1 MKRILCYG
9 DSNTWGF
16 VPSLT
21 GDDRWP
27 EDVRW
32 TGVCQKKLGAD
43 YRILE
48 DGLNGRT
55 TVWDDFEG
63 PWRNG
68 KDALGYTL
76 LSQKPIDLFVLSL
89 GVNDLKFVDAITA
102 GEGTKKLLQMILDA
116 DAVFNGQRT
125 GIFRHAPKILVL
137 GLVQLHPD
145 IIKIQPDTAFC
156 EKYKESLRLEREQQK
171 VAMELGLPFLPMSR
185 WACASPVD
193 GVHMDAENHYRY
205 GNVVAEKIQEIFKD
219 KEKNNVSDPYL

>member
-76 LSQKPIDLFVLSL
+76 LSQKPIDLLVLSL

-171 VAMELGLPFLPMSR
+171 VAMELGLPFLPMS
-185 WACASPVD
+185 D
-193 GVHMDAENHYRY
+193 GLVPL
-205 GNVVAEKIQEIFKD
+205 Q
-219 KEKNNVSDPYL
+219 